1 MGLEGAD
8 DIFTQSCVCIVNIAL
23 QMVELRYGV
32 AGSVVVG
39 DGGGVMRKP
48 RALCVRPRPA
58 PGERAKNNQ
67 RPPVRVIL

>member
-1 MGLEGAD
+1 MMYLTLA
-8 DIFTQSCVCIVNIAL
+8 CVCFVMIAL

-39 DGGGVMRKP
+39 DGGVLRKP

-58 PGERAKNNQ
+58 PGERVKHNL

>member
-1 MGLEGAD
+1 MID
-8 DIFTQSCVCIVNIAL
+8 FTQSCVCIVTIAL
-23 QMVELRYGV
+23 QMIELRYGV

-39 DGGGVMRKP
+39 DGGVVRKP

>member
-1 MGLEGAD
+1 
-8 DIFTQSCVCIVNIAL
+8 
-23 QMVELRYGV
+23 MVELRYGV

-39 DGGGVMRKP
+39 DGGVLRKP

-58 PGERAKNNQ
+58 PGERVKHNQ